1 MPTCKLYNR
10 KWEICSAIITIM
22 LVSFTSSC
30 SLGEGAQQVQPG
42 PTSDTATL
50 STVTPAL
57 LPKPTDTRPVPAKTQ
72 TFPPTPT
79 ATQVSTKTPAPTPT
93 VTWTLEPLVTLS
105 QEDVIRELDYLNE
118 SENCRLPC
126 WHGLTP
132 GVSNKDDMPI
142 FLRTFGIDTSSKELE
157 LEGGYYHLGGSVPN
171 YPKFPSFPQGRQII
185 QVLWKDDTVE
195 VIEIQGVNP
204 KYAFDTDRI
213 VSILGMPGRMLVF
226 GGLAAP
232 YTFGLALDYPRQ
244 NILIDVG
251 GKSRSRPGDYQFTT
265 ELCPWDNPYDYV
277 VLYLYSKESK
287 AQVMTWYNDQPWY
300 DWAKLLKIST
310 EELFGR
316 LQSPNKC
323 IPSP

>member
-1 MPTCKLYNR
+1 
-10 KWEICSAIITIM
+10 M

-105 QEDVIRELDYLNE
+105 QEDAIRELDYLNE

-132 GVSNKDDMPI
+132 GVSNKDEVPI
-142 FLRTFGIDTSSKELE
+142 FLRTFGIDTSSKESE
-157 LEGGYYHLGGSVPN
+157 LDNGYYQLGGLVPN
-171 YPKFPSFPQGRQII
+171 YPEFPGSIYWYRGVWVR
-185 QVLWKDDTVE
+185 WKNDTVE
-195 VIEIQGVNP
+195 IIDIIGLNP

-213 VSILGMPGRMLVF
+213 GSILGIPGQMLVF
-226 GGLAAP
+226 YGLAAP
-232 YTFGLALDYPRQ
+232 DTFGLVLDYPLQ
-244 NILIDVG
+244 NLLIDVDG
-251 GKSRSRPGDYQFTT
+251 RSRYRPDDIYLTH
-265 ELCPWDNPYDYV
+265 ELCPWDKPYGFV
-277 VLYLYSKESK
+277 VIHLYSKESK
-287 AQVMTWYNDQPWY
+287 AQVMALYDDDIWY

-316 LQSPNKC
+316 LQSPNEC